1 TLECPQGTYPDK
13 EAMRCSFC
21 NRHCAVCQSLTV
33 CDLCEQA
40 SIHRSYILDKG
51 DGSCREVRRSF
62 FAEYYWWCL
71 SGATAGAL
79 LLCLMLASIC
89 QCLCNRCSPRRN
101 RHFNNSDSDWD

>member
-51 DGSCREVRRSF
+51 DGSCRE
-62 FAEYYWWCL
+62 
-71 SGATAGAL
+71 
-79 LLCLMLASIC
+79 
-89 QCLCNRCSPRRN
+89 
-101 RHFNNSDSDWD
+101 